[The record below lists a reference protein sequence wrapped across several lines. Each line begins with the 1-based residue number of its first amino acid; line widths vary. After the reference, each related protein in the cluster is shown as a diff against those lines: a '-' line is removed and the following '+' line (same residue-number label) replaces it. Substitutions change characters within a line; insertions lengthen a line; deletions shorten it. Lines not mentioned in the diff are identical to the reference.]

1 MGVNKIFNETGVPDE
16 TQIDG
21 EGALACPEAQEW
33 FDGLRTHCVKVEA
46 GQHFRN
52 GKIEVR
58 HRVWKGMTR
67 AMLDRAGMHIGW
79 WYFAIRH
86 AVLITNLVLLEA
98 VEEGSAKATGK
109 EVRTTVWE
117 AHFGVQP
124 RLDQYL
130 LGPFGCLAFLLLSE
144 EQRRQRGLCGH
155 FGAKL
160 TRHIPGVCV

>member
-1 MGVNKIFNETGVPDE
+1 VDPLDKCYIDLSGLISEESVFHKFHNNETGVPDE

-21 EGALACPEAQEW
+21 KGAPACPEAQEW
-33 FDGLRTHCVKVEA
+33 FDGLRPRCVKVVA

-52 GKIEVR
+52 GKIVVR
-58 HRVWKGMTR
+58 HRIWKGMTR
-67 AMLDRAGMHIGW
+67 AMLDRAGMHIGC

-98 VEEGSAKATGK
+98 VEQDSAKATGK

-124 RLDQYL
+124 RFDQYL
-130 LGPFGCLAFLLLSE
+130 PGPFGCLAFL
-144 EQRRQRGLCGH
+144 
-155 FGAKL
+155 
-160 TRHIPGVCV
+160 